1 MKLIGALLFIC
12 TTSWIG
18 FDMSTQLTKRTKQI
32 RQMIQ
37 SLQLL
42 EAEMGYSQM
51 KLQQTFAILSKKTS
65 YPIASFYD
73 RLAYALTDAIP
84 DFLSVW
90 DQEVDHLQTIS
101 ALKQNE
107 LDILKQF
114 GRNLG
119 QHTFIEQQKHIVLAI
134 HHLQTELEE
143 ANEQRQKYEKVTKS
157 LGVLIGL
164 FIVLLLL

>member
-84 DFLSVW
+84 DFLYVW
-90 DQEVDHLQTIS
+90 DQEVRSEEHTSELQSRGHLVC
-101 ALKQNE
+101 
-107 LDILKQF
+107 
-114 GRNLG
+114 R
-119 QHTFIEQQKHIVLAI
+119 
-134 HHLQTELEE
+134 
-143 ANEQRQKYEKVTKS
+143 
-157 LGVLIGL
+157 
-164 FIVLLLL
+164 LLLENKKR

>member
-1 MKLIGALLFIC
+1 MKLIGAFLFVC

-18 FDMSTQLTKRTKQI
+18 FDMSTQLSKRVKQI
-32 RQMIQ
+32 RQLIQ

-51 KLQQTFAILSKKTS
+51 KLQQTFAIIAKKTDE
-65 YPIASFYD
+65 PIANFYN
-73 RLAYALTDAIP
+73 RLAEALIEAIP

-90 DQEVDHLQTIS
+90 DQEVDHLQTNS
-101 ALKQNE
+101 ALKQPE

-119 QHTFIEQQKHIVLAI
+119 QHTFMEQQKHIVLAI
-134 HHLQTELEE
+134 HHLQTELNE
-143 ANEQRQKYEKVTKS
+143 ANEQRQKYEKVTRS